1 MLHSGLV
8 SITFRKL
15 KPREIVDLAVRAG
28 LEAIEWGGD
37 VHVPPGRRPL
47 AREVARM
54 TEDAGLKTAAYGSYY
69 RVGAEDAGDFQPV
82 LAAAVDLAAPT
93 LRVWAGRKPSRDATD
108 QYRQRVITESRR
120 IADLAAAAGIGI
132 SYEFH
137 ANTLTDTNESAAALL
152 REVGHDNIG
161 TYWQPLDDQQFQQ
174 RLAGLEAILSRLTNI
189 HCFHWAEA
197 KKRRR
202 PLVEGARHWKE
213 YLARAAATGRDHFV
227 MLEFVA
233 DESPE
238 NFLRDAAVL
247 KRLLTGTAGQTAR

>member
-15 KPREIVDLAVRAG
+15 QPREIVDLVVRAG

-37 VHVPPGRRPL
+37 IHVPPGQRAR

-54 TEDAGLKTAAYGSYY
+54 TEDAGLKTASYGSYY
-69 RVGAEDAGDFQPV
+69 RVGAEDAGDFEPV

-93 LRVWAGRKPSRDATD
+93 LRVWAGRKASRDATD
-108 QYRQRVITESRR
+108 EYRQRVIAESRR
-120 IADLAAAAGIGI
+120 IADLAAAAGVSI

-137 ANTLTDTNESAAALL
+137 ANTLTDTNESAVALL
-152 REVGHDNIG
+152 REVAHDNIR
-161 TYWQPLDDQQFQQ
+161 TYWQPPHAQRFQD
-174 RLAGLEAILSRLTNI
+174 RLAGLEAILPWLTNI

-197 KKRRR
+197 KKQRR

-213 YLARAAATGRDHFV
+213 YFARAAATGRDHFV

-247 KRLLTGTAGQTAR
+247 KRLLARAAGKTSR

>member
-15 KPREIVDLAVRAG
+15 QPREIIGLVVRAG

-37 VHVPPGRRPL
+37 IHVPHGDTAR

-54 TEDAGLKTAAYGSYY
+54 TEDAGLKVVSYGSYY
-69 RVGAEDAGDFQPV
+69 RVGAEDAEDFEPV
-82 LAAAVDLAAPT
+82 LAAAVELGAPT
-93 LRVWAGRKPSRDATD
+93 LRVWAGRKASRDTTD
-108 QYRQRVITESRR
+108 EYRQRVVSESRR
-120 IADLAAAAGIGI
+120 IADLAAPAGVGI

-137 ANTLTDTNESAAALL
+137 DNTLTDTTESALALL
-152 REVGHDNIG
+152 QEVAHDNIR
-161 TYWQPLDDQQFQQ
+161 TYWQPAHAQPFQD
-174 RLAGLEAILSRLTNI
+174 RLAGLEAILPWLTNI
-189 HCFHWAEA
+189 HCFLWTEA

-202 PLVEGARHWKE
+202 PLAEGTGHWQQ

-233 DESPE
+233 DDSPE
-238 NFLRDAAVL
+238 NFLTDAAEL
-247 KRLLTGTAGQTAR
+247 KRLLAAAETTH